1 MLLPLYLYLCWESLM
16 CWIHNVVASVSLFGQ
31 NEYIKVLCSINA
43 FLYLCRVLCSIQA
56 PLYLCWESGSVSLFG
71 ERETAS
77 DRIYEDRVFDPR
89 SPQLALHNSTSN
101 HIGAKVRRPFLSIQ
115 FILIFLTHASSSAIF
130 VLIHLRSL
138 LFLF

>member
-1 MLLPLYLYLCWESLM
+1 M

-56 PLYLCWESGSVSLFG
+56 PLSLCWESDSVSLFG

-77 DRIYEDRVFDPR
+77 DRICEDRVFDPHEDRVFDPR
-89 SPQLALHNSTSN
+89 SPQLALHNFTSN
-101 HIGAKVRRPFLSIQ
+101 HVGGKEAIYVHSIYLN
-115 FILIFLTHASSSAIF
+115 ILDACVFFFDLGFTSSICVIF
-130 VLIHLRSL
+130 VLKS
-138 LFLF
+138 

>member
-1 MLLPLYLYLCWESLM
+1 M

-31 NEYIKVLCSINA
+31 NEYIKVLCSIKA

-71 ERETAS
+71 ERETGS
-77 DRIYEDRVFDPR
+77 DRIYEDPVFDPR

-101 HIGAKVRRPFLSIQ
+101 HVGGKEVISVHSIYLN
-115 FILIFLTHASSSAIF
+115 ILDACVFFFDLCFTSSSICVIF
-130 VLIHLRSL
+130 VLKS
-138 LFLF
+138 